1 IVTEEKKLSELLCE
15 IDIELDGID
24 AASRVR
30 ERKAEF
36 SLLKLCSSTPVP
48 EDEGSEDEDA
58 PARAAGPTGR
68 PMTSSEDSSTE
79 EVPVGL
85 RSRPKATTD
94 ATMLRGCDSH
104 RYRYEDTDITVLDQA
119 TDLITLLQ
127 RELSEGWLAYL
138 TSSPSSVL
146 ITKHS
151 GSRVVRALRHLLSV
165 LHPLAEER
173 GLKLSDGDLLLRDT
187 ELDIDDGQQLEGG
200 VERLQDAVMAILE
213 ELPENERWDW
223 GVHCEFEEDTETGYE
238 LFFSVMNNLKLRR
251 KTSRLSRRDLLSS
264 FGQALFHQLR
274 LPVLIVATDGEIK
287 FVVLKEYDNTKT
299 SWTPT
304 AVDPDSTLHNFD
316 VVNVAQT
323 DDSRG
328 VNAVRA
334 CRVSQMKNSLTFYV
348 DDREKNVVKTT
359 EVRCGRYNW
368 IHDFD
373 YGAIQLVG
381 MDGIDYNV
389 LYGREKTTT
398 PLDRLL
404 PEQYVG
410 KSVTEE
416 NCRSMVRDIRDFA
429 FKKTGA
435 HLFGYLCPSYLTLN
449 EELFVDP
456 QVHSSLFWELMG
468 SSWVLR
474 SCGAGSCGFGP
485 SGLVLTR
492 RGLASSSRNIPFVP
506 IREIKGHEIDVQEMR
521 FYEDGMERKS
531 SAASSHNET
540 FSPSLLSDP
549 LTHSL
554 VRRTPDGECQ
564 VLEDKCDQFCFGE
577 ATEVLATTTL
587 KASPSDPITKQFCG
601 DA

>member
-1 IVTEEKKLSELLCE
+1 
-15 IDIELDGID
+15 
-24 AASRVR
+24 
-30 ERKAEF
+30 
-36 SLLKLCSSTPVP
+36 
-48 EDEGSEDEDA
+48 
-58 PARAAGPTGR
+58 
-68 PMTSSEDSSTE
+68 
-79 EVPVGL
+79 
-85 RSRPKATTD
+85 
-94 ATMLRGCDSH
+94 
-104 RYRYEDTDITVLDQA
+104 
-119 TDLITLLQ
+119 
-127 RELSEGWLAYL
+127 
-138 TSSPSSVL
+138 
-146 ITKHS
+146 
-151 GSRVVRALRHLLSV
+151 
-165 LHPLAEER
+165 
-173 GLKLSDGDLLLRDT
+173 
-187 ELDIDDGQQLEGG
+187 
-200 VERLQDAVMAILE
+200 
-213 ELPENERWDW
+213 
-223 GVHCEFEEDTETGYE
+223 
-238 LFFSVMNNLKLRR
+238 
-251 KTSRLSRRDLLSS
+251 
-264 FGQALFHQLR
+264 
-274 LPVLIVATDGEIK
+274 
-287 FVVLKEYDNTKT
+287 
-299 SWTPT
+299 
-304 AVDPDSTLHNFD
+304 
-316 VVNVAQT
+316 
-323 DDSRG
+323 
-328 VNAVRA
+328 
-334 CRVSQMKNSLTFYV
+334 NSLTFYV

-601 DA
+601 DAVANLMRLSNAMGQREPRMYISFLCYWYRKPQVNRRLKVGQHTVILRGVGSSSSFVFGRVSRAKRSTGGGQVE